1 MQKRRSLVI
10 TFRSLS
16 ETQASP
22 GLSKLNNCAYT
33 LFTWFKENHMKPIDV
48 KCHLLVIT
56 EKSVSINIDGS
67 NVKNKE
73 EQKLLG
79 INFDSS
85 LSF

>member
-1 MQKRRSLVI
+1 
-10 TFRSLS
+10 
-16 ETQASP
+16 
-22 GLSKLNNCAYT
+22 
-33 LFTWFKENHMKPIDV
+33 MKPIDG

-56 EKSVSINIDGS
+56 EKSVSINIDGN

-85 LSF
+85 LSFEGHITSLCKKPSQKLHAQARIVNYTDLPKRF